1 MIVKLPEI
9 DTVAPVIFS
18 TIGLRKTFSDIEV
31 LKGVSLEAR
40 RGDVISLIGS
50 SGSGKSTFLRC
61 MNFLEIPSAGEILLD
76 GASIQYQG
84 KGLSVG
90 SSRRQIEAMRRRV
103 AMVFQGF
110 NLWSHMTILENIIE
124 APVRVHKVKRQD
136 AIATAHALL
145 EKVGLGHKADS
156 YPVSLSGGQQQ
167 RAAIARA
174 LAVDPEIILF
184 DEPTSALDPELVGEV
199 LKVITDLAKEGRTMI
214 IVTHEMNFARRVSS
228 KVVFLHN
235 GIIEEQGTPQEI
247 FESPKSQRLTEF
259 LSTYS
264 SSAQS

>member
-1 MIVKLPEI
+1 MTVKLPELC
-9 DTVAPVIFS
+9 VAAPVIFCAS
-18 TIGLRKTFSDIEV
+18 GLRKSYEKIEV
-31 LKGVSLEAR
+31 LQGVNLEAR

-61 MNFLEIPSAGEILLD
+61 MNFLETPSAGEVLLD
-76 GASIQYQG
+76 GAAIDY
-84 KGLSVG
+84 KGTGLAAR

-124 APVRVHKVKRQD
+124 APIRVHKVKRQD
-136 AIATAHALL
+136 AIALAHTLL
-145 EKVGLGHKADS
+145 EKVGLGQKADS
-156 YPVSLSGGQQQ
+156 YPAELSGGQQQ

-199 LKVITDLAKEGRTMI
+199 LKVISELAKEGRTMI
-214 IVTHEMNFARRVSS
+214 IVTHEMNFARCVSS
-228 KVVFLHN
+228 KVVFLHK
-235 GIIEEQGTPQEI
+235 GLIEEEGTPQEI
-247 FESPKSQRLTEF
+247 FENPKSQRLVEF
-259 LSTYS
+259 LTSYS
-264 SSAQS
+264 SSVPS